1 MTDLFEKSIRTL
13 ELPAVLE
20 KLAAKAVSDAA
31 KERCLRLTPA
41 TDTQEVLHLLD
52 ETDAAKERLGLHGSP
67 SFSGVKDVSAALTRA
82 DHGGMLNTR
91 ELLDV
96 AGVLTASRRV
106 SEYDAQRQGE
116 ATVLDRLFSSLHTN
130 RYLEDKIRSAI
141 LDEETIADTASSEL
155 ADIRRKMRLAATKGR
170 QILQRIISSPSYAKV
185 LQEALITQR
194 DGRFVV
200 PVKAECKGS
209 LPGLVHDISSSGAT
223 LFVEPMGVVQANNE
237 LKELEAREQK
247 EIDRILR
254 QLSAECA
261 GQMENILWDYDI
273 LVQLDVIFARAQLS
287 YQLNAS
293 RPEVRRRGGITLRR
307 ARHPLLDQAKA
318 VPITVELGEQFD
330 TLVITGPNT
339 GGKTVTLKT
348 IGLLSLMAQCGL
360 HIPADGGSA
369 VRVFRRVL
377 ADVGDE
383 QSIEQSLSTF
393 SAHMVNIVE
402 ILKEADRHSLVLFD
416 ELGAGTDPVEGA
428 ALAIAIIQEARNQ
441 GALIAAT
448 THYAELK
455 TFAMTTAGVENASCE
470 FDVETLCPTYKLLIG
485 IPGKSNAFAIAAR
498 LGLQPVI
505 IDRAKEQVSTE
516 DARFEDVLAELE
528 RERRRIEKMKEEA
541 QRMRSAAQSERDK
554 MRAERDAAEE
564 RADKMMEGA
573 RSQADNILKNARMTA
588 ETVFDELETLK
599 KQSQKKASEQNLAAA
614 KAALRGVI
622 TQTEN
627 EQRRGIQKRVVD
639 AEEVRPLAKG
649 DRVRLLNVGGV
660 IATVL
665 AAPDRD
671 GSVQVQAGPMKM
683 TVKVNEVRLVEEKK
697 AAPKPKMQPRRDA
710 PRREL
715 NLRSAESEVDV
726 RGMSAEE
733 ALFEVDNFLSRAI
746 MAGLP
751 AVTVIH
757 GKGTGVLRKAV
768 QDELKRNRCVKRYR
782 LGVYGEGEDGVTI
795 AELA

>member
-1 MTDLFEKSIRTL
+1 M
-13 ELPAVLE
+13 
-20 KLAAKAVSDAA
+20 
-31 KERCLRLTPA
+31 
-41 TDTQEVLHLLD
+41 
-52 ETDAAKERLGLHGSP
+52 
-67 SFSGVKDVSAALTRA
+67 
-82 DHGGMLNTR
+82 
-91 ELLDV
+91 
-96 AGVLTASRRV
+96 
-106 SEYDAQRQGE
+106 
-116 ATVLDRLFSSLHTN
+116 
-130 RYLEDKIRSAI
+130 
-141 LDEETIADTASSEL
+141 
-155 ADIRRKMRLAATKGR
+155 
-170 QILQRIISSPSYAKV
+170 
-185 LQEALITQR
+185 
-194 DGRFVV
+194 
-200 PVKAECKGS
+200 
-209 LPGLVHDISSSGAT
+209 
-223 LFVEPMGVVQANNE
+223 
-237 LKELEAREQK
+237 
-247 EIDRILR
+247 
-254 QLSAECA
+254 
-261 GQMENILWDYDI
+261 
-273 LVQLDVIFARAQLS
+273 
-287 YQLNAS
+287 
-293 RPEVRRRGGITLRR
+293 
-307 ARHPLLDQAKA
+307 
-318 VPITVELGEQFD
+318 
-330 TLVITGPNT
+330 
-339 GGKTVTLKT
+339 
-348 IGLLSLMAQCGL
+348 
-360 HIPADGGSA
+360 
-369 VRVFRRVL
+369 
-377 ADVGDE
+377 
-383 QSIEQSLSTF
+383 
-393 SAHMVNIVE
+393 
-402 ILKEADRHSLVLFD
+402 
-416 ELGAGTDPVEGA
+416 
-428 ALAIAIIQEARNQ
+428 
-441 GALIAAT
+441 
-448 THYAELK
+448 
-455 TFAMTTAGVENASCE
+455 ENASCE
-470 FDVETLCPTYKLLIG
+470 FDVQSLQPTYRLLTG

-498 LGLQPVI
+498 LGLQPTI

-757 GKGTGVLRKAV
+757 GKGTGVLRNAV
-768 QDELKRNRCVKRYR
+768 QQHLRKNKRVKSVRS
-782 LGVYGEGEDGVTI
+782 GVYGEGEQGVTI
-795 AELA
+795 VELK

>member
-1 MTDLFEKSIRTL
+1 MLIEWMDEREQAQNL
-13 ELPAVLE
+13 
-20 KLAAKAVSDAA
+20 DANA
-31 KERCLRLTPA
+31 QPDEETRK
-41 TDTQEVLHLLD
+41 TQELIRRVMEQVLAD
-52 ETDAAKERLGLHGSP
+52 EGVQMETVVGVTLVDPDRIREINNAFRQVDRVTDVL
-67 SFSGVKDVSAALTRA
+67 SFPMI
-82 DHGGMLNTR
+82 GGMLKDATPA
-91 ELLDV
+91 ELLGCVDP
-96 AGVLTASRRV
+96 
-106 SEYDAQRQGE
+106 
-116 ATVLDRLFSSLHTN
+116 
-130 RYLEDKIRSAI
+130 
-141 LDEETIADTASSEL
+141 ET
-155 ADIRRKMRLAATKGR
+155 G
-170 QILQRIISSPSYAKV
+170 
-185 LQEALITQR
+185 AL
-194 DGRFVV
+194 
-200 PVKAECKGS
+200 
-209 LPGLVHDISSSGAT
+209 
-223 LFVEPMGVVQANNE
+223 
-237 LKELEAREQK
+237 
-247 EIDRILR
+247 
-254 QLSAECA
+254 
-261 GQMENILWDYDI
+261 
-273 LVQLDVIFARAQLS
+273 
-287 YQLNAS
+287 
-293 RPEVRRRGGITLRR
+293 
-307 ARHPLLDQAKA
+307 
-318 VPITVELGEQFD
+318 ELGD
-330 TLVITGPNT
+330 LVIC
-339 GGKTVTLKT
+339 V
-348 IGLLSLMAQCGL
+348 
-360 HIPADGGSA
+360 
-369 VRVFRRVL
+369 
-377 ADVGDE
+377 
-383 QSIEQSLSTF
+383 
-393 SAHMVNIVE
+393 
-402 ILKEADRHSLVLFD
+402 
-416 ELGAGTDPVEGA
+416 
-428 ALAIAIIQEARNQ
+428 
-441 GALIAAT
+441 
-448 THYAELK
+448 
-455 TFAMTTAGVENASCE
+455 
-470 FDVETLCPTYKLLIG
+470 
-485 IPGKSNAFAIAAR
+485 
-498 LGLQPVI
+498 
-505 IDRAKEQVSTE
+505 DRAKEQVSTE

-660 IATVL
+660 IAIVL

-757 GKGTGVLRKAV
+757 GKGTGVLRNAV
-768 QDELKRNRCVKRYR
+768 QQHLRKNKRVKSVRS
-782 LGVYGEGEDGVTI
+782 GVYGEGEQGVTI
-795 AELA
+795 VELK